1 MTFAEQLGLL
11 PLMLSSEITKSAS
24 SSPWPHHQTERTEK
38 RKGHTLENV
47 PLNELSLLNII
58 LKVLFHLKKSHT
70 HFKIVKNCEHKNTRF
85 L

>member
-1 MTFAEQLGLL
+1 MTFVEQLGLR

-24 SSPWPHHQTERTEK
+24 SSPWPHYHTEMTEK

-58 LKVLFHLKKSHT
+58 LKALLHLKNLIHISK
-70 HFKIVKNCEHKNTRF
+70 
-85 L
+85 